1 MKAPSLEHIKAKQSR
16 GKSIILPIGYSYL
29 FLLNKSPRPPP
40 PEMGSTG
47 LYSLYLP
54 LIRYMTMS
62 TKRSRHAMRAP
73 EYVSPEGEI
82 GTHLR
87 MDILKWLFGCIFRI
101 WLFQLIGEYGVQ
113 LVEGEGE
120 GEGVRRNNDL
130 YRDL

>member
-29 FLLNKSPRPPP
+29 FLLNKSPP

-54 LIRYMTMS
+54 LVRYMTMS

>member
-16 GKSIILPIGYSYL
+16 GKSIILSIGYSYL
-29 FLLNKSPRPPP
+29 FLLNNPP

>member
-16 GKSIILPIGYSYL
+16 GKSIILSIGYSYL
-29 FLLNKSPRPPP
+29 FLLNNPP

-54 LIRYMTMS
+54 LIRHMTMS
-62 TKRSRHAMRAP
+62 TKRSRHAMRAT

-113 LVEGEGE
+113 LVEVEVE

>member
-1 MKAPSLEHIKAKQSR
+1 
-16 GKSIILPIGYSYL
+16 
-29 FLLNKSPRPPP
+29 
-40 PEMGSTG
+40 
-47 LYSLYLP
+47 
-54 LIRYMTMS
+54 MS

-87 MDILKWLFGCIFRI
+87 MDLLIWLFGFIFRI
-101 WLFQLIGEYGVQ
+101 WLFQLIGEYGV
-113 LVEGEGE
+113 LFVEGVGEGEGE

>member
-29 FLLNKSPRPPP
+29 FLLNKSP

>member
-1 MKAPSLEHIKAKQSR
+1 
-16 GKSIILPIGYSYL
+16 
-29 FLLNKSPRPPP
+29 
-40 PEMGSTG
+40 
-47 LYSLYLP
+47 
-54 LIRYMTMS
+54 MS
-62 TKRSRHAMRAP
+62 TKRSRHAMRAT

-113 LVEGEGE
+113 LVEVEGEGE